1 MRLYQHYCISSARG
15 VNGAADDLDI
25 YSEYRYNPEK
35 DMHDQIGKYIRKL
48 VRDRTAAPETIR
60 FYRLDDVVTTNHED
74 EWLPVFSSVF
84 SGLDITALLFARL
97 TLPFADLLVARAE
110 PGADRLVP
118 KDSETRGFLHD
129 IPFIRK
135 KEWEGASKTEL
146 TAMIVRRLKERKAA
160 IIEGLG
166 VVSTGGVTVE
176 QAYIGYSTIFHT
188 TFVKYCLDV
197 LTYGFKLSNE
207 KTVFEGF
214 RQAWNKA
221 PDLGDLTF
229 ASGPLEA
236 GNEPRLSPNARP
248 LPQGARELIYEEIC
262 RVGRYTVE
270 KGYVDSFFGNISY
283 FDGKTIYISQT
294 TSSLDELEG
303 FIDPVPV
310 DGSSTAG
317 LSASSEL
324 PTHRAIYLDSAWR
337 AVLHGHPRFSI
348 VLSMLCNEKNCTIRD
363 CNRLCDRTRS
373 VCGVPIVAGETGAGG
388 MARSVPAAM
397 KDRGVCIVY
406 GHGIFSAG
414 EKDFRDAFMKMA
426 DVENKCR
433 EEYFRLVK
441 EKQG

>member
-1 MRLYQHYCISSARG
+1 
-15 VNGAADDLDI
+15 
-25 YSEYRYNPEK
+25 
-35 DMHDQIGKYIRKL
+35 MHDLIEKYTQKL
-48 VRDRTAAPETIR
+48 LRDRTAVPESIR
-60 FYRLDDVVTTNHED
+60 FYRLDDIVSANRHD
-74 EWLPVFSSVF
+74 EWLSLFSSVF
-84 SGLDITALLFARL
+84 EGLDITALLFARL
-97 TLPFADLLVARAE
+97 TLPFADLLVERAQ

-118 KDSETRGFLHD
+118 KDSETKGFLHD

-146 TAMIVRRLKERKAA
+146 TAMIVRCLKERKAT
-160 IIEGLG
+160 IIQGLG

-176 QAYIGYSTIFHT
+176 QAYIGFSTIFHT
-188 TFVKYCLDV
+188 TFVKYLLDI
-197 LTYGFKLSNE
+197 LTDGFKLSNE
-207 KTVFEGF
+207 KMIFEGF
-214 RQAWNKA
+214 KKTGNRA

-229 ASGPLEA
+229 AEGPLE
-236 GNEPRLSPNARP
+236 GTSPHPGP
-248 LPQGARELIYEEIC
+248 LPRGERKLIYDEIC

-310 DGSSTAG
+310 DNSSTAG

-324 PTHRAIYLDSAWR
+324 PSHRAIYLDSAYR

-348 VLSMLCNEKNCTIRD
+348 VLSMLCDEKNCTIKD
-363 CNRLCDRTRS
+363 CNRLCDRARS
-373 VCGVPIVAGETGAGG
+373 ACGVPIVAGETGAGG

-397 KDRGVCIVY
+397 KQRGVCIVY
-406 GHGIFSAG
+406 GHGIFAAG

-426 DVENKCR
+426 EVENKCR
-433 EEYFRLVK
+433 EEYFRLMEGK
-441 EKQG
+441 K

>member
-1 MRLYQHYCISSARG
+1 MF
-15 VNGAADDLDI
+15 
-25 YSEYRYNPEK
+25 
-35 DMHDQIGKYIRKL
+35 DQIEKYTRKL
-48 VRDRTAAPETIR
+48 LRDRTAVSESIR
-60 FYRLDDVVTTNHED
+60 FYRLDDIVSANRHD

-84 SGLDITALLFARL
+84 EGLDITALLFARP
-97 TLPFADLLVARAE
+97 TLPFADLLVERAE

-118 KDSETRGFLHD
+118 KDSETKGFLHD

-135 KEWEGASKTEL
+135 KEWESASKTEL
-146 TAMIVRRLKERKAA
+146 TAMIVRCLKERKAA
-160 IIEGLG
+160 IIQGLG
-166 VVSTGGVTVE
+166 IVSTGGVTVE
-176 QAYIGYSTIFHT
+176 QAYIGFSTIFHT

-197 LTYGFKLSNE
+197 LTDGFKLPNE
-207 KTVFEGF
+207 KMIFEGF
-214 RQAWNKA
+214 KQSWDRS
-221 PDLGDLTF
+221 PDLSDLIF
-229 ASGPLEA
+229 RSGPLEA
-236 GNEPRLSPNARP
+236 NTDPRPFPHPGP
-248 LPQGARELIYEEIC
+248 LRQGARELIYDEIC

-324 PTHRAIYLDSAWR
+324 PTHRAIYLDASYR

-348 VLSMLCNEKNCTIRD
+348 ILSMLCDEKNCAIRD
-363 CNRLCDRTRS
+363 CNRLCDRARS

-388 MARSVPAAM
+388 MARSVPTAM
-397 KDRGVCIVY
+397 KQQGVCIVY
-406 GHGIFSAG
+406 GHGIFAAG
-414 EKDFRDAFMKMA
+414 EKDFRDAYMKMA

-433 EEYFRLVK
+433 EEYFRLMDG
-441 EKQG
+441 QL

>member
-1 MRLYQHYCISSARG
+1 
-15 VNGAADDLDI
+15 
-25 YSEYRYNPEK
+25 
-35 DMHDQIGKYIRKL
+35 MHDQIEKYTRKL
-48 VRDRTAAPETIR
+48 LHDRTAVPESIR
-60 FYRLDDVVTTNHED
+60 FYRLDDIVSANRHD
-74 EWLPVFSSVF
+74 EWLPLFSSVF
-84 SGLDITALLFARL
+84 EGLDITALLFARL
-97 TLPFADLLVARAE
+97 TLPFADLLVERAE

-118 KDSETRGFLHD
+118 KDSETKGFLHD

-146 TAMIVRRLKERKAA
+146 TAMIVRCLKERKSA
-160 IIEGLG
+160 IIQGLG

-176 QAYIGYSTIFHT
+176 QAYIGFSTIFHT

-197 LTYGFKLSNE
+197 LTDGFKLSNE
-207 KTVFEGF
+207 KMIFAGF
-214 RQAWNKA
+214 KQSWNRS
-221 PDLGDLTF
+221 PDLSDLAF
-229 ASGPLEA
+229 LSGPLEA
-236 GNEPRLSPNARP
+236 NADPLLSAHPGA
-248 LPQGARELIYEEIC
+248 LPQGARKLIYEEIC

-324 PTHRAIYLDSAWR
+324 PTHRAIYLDSAYR

-348 VLSMLCNEKNCTIRD
+348 ILSMLCDEKNCTIRD
-363 CNRLCDRTRS
+363 CNRLCDRARS

-397 KDRGVCIVY
+397 KEQGVCIVY
-406 GHGIFSAG
+406 GHGIFAAG

-426 DVENKCR
+426 DVENRCR
-433 EEYFRLVK
+433 EEYFRLVEERNK
-441 EKQG
+441 RK

>member
-1 MRLYQHYCISSARG
+1 MR
-15 VNGAADDLDI
+15 
-25 YSEYRYNPEK
+25 
-35 DMHDQIGKYIRKL
+35 DQIEKYTQKL
-48 VRDRTAAPETIR
+48 LRDRTAVPESIR
-60 FYRLDDVVTTNHED
+60 YYRLDDIVSANRHD
-74 EWLPVFSSVF
+74 EWLPLFSSVF
-84 SGLDITALLFARL
+84 EQLDITALLFARL

-110 PGADRLVP
+110 PGADRLIP
-118 KDSETRGFLHD
+118 KDSETKGFLHD

-135 KEWEGASKTEL
+135 QAWEGAATSGRTD
-146 TAMIVRRLKERKAA
+146 MIVRCLKERKAA
-160 IIEGLG
+160 IIEGIG

-197 LTYGFKLSNE
+197 LTDGFKLANE
-207 KTVFEGF
+207 KAVFEGF
-214 RQAWNKA
+214 KRAWNKA
-221 PDLGDLTF
+221 PDLGGLTF
-229 ASGPLEA
+229 AEGPLEA
-236 GNEPRLSPNARP
+236 ITIPRLSPHPRP

-283 FDGKTIYISQT
+283 FDGTTIYISQT

-324 PTHRAIYLDSAWR
+324 PTHRAIYLDTAFR

-348 VLSMLCNEKNCTIRD
+348 VLSMLCDEKNCTVRD
-363 CNRLCDRTRS
+363 CNRLCDRARS

-388 MARSVPAAM
+388 MAKSVPAAM
-397 KDRGVCIVY
+397 KVPGVCIVY

-414 EKDFRDAFMKMA
+414 KQDFRDAFMKMA

-433 EEYFRLVK
+433 EEYFRLVEERISTK
-441 EKQG
+441 